1 MEEKWIIIEGK
12 KIVIAGNL
20 FDHLESMYKV
30 KQLGVIVFEVN
41 REIFQRVILSN
52 GQYGWLYEGDRNLS
66 DYEEAYKI

>member
-20 FDHLESMYKV
+20 FDHLESNYKARH
-30 KQLGVIVFEVN
+30 LGVIVFEVI
-41 REIFQRVILSN
+41 REKFQRVCLSN

-66 DYEEAYKI
+66 EYEEAYKI